1 MLAVELNGI
10 DLNYL
15 KLQTDLL
22 TTNNNT
28 LISITNTLVQDI
40 NSNYNQPIPVSS
52 PLIAGRFVADTVA
65 PQLLSYTL
73 DMNFLRLE
81 LTFDEPVLSV
91 TLNTNLFTILPY
103 PNAPTTE
110 TYKLTNES
118 RSLSLN
124 GLVINI
130 EIGSNDANIIKYLYY
145 LAQGVQS
152 TYLSFPEEAIQDMN
166 MNPVLPIRPTNAS
179 NLVTYIRD
187 TSSPILQS
195 FSLDL
200 SLEIIRLT
208 FDETI
213 NVARTLF
220 SVISLQSCRTCT
232 ASQSHRL
239 TSGFILGDNATLLIL
254 MLSQEDLHET
264 RHSIINS
271 PTKFSRSN
279 NYRLSL

>member
-73 DMNFLRLE
+73 DMNLLRLE

-91 TLNTNLFTILPY
+91 HSY

-110 TYKLTNES
+110 TYKQS
-118 RSLSLN
+118 QSLSLN
-124 GLVINI
+124 GLVTTLKSALTTLTL
-130 EIGSNDANIIKYLYY
+130 SN
-145 LAQGVQS
+145 
-152 TYLSFPEEAIQDMN
+152 TY
-166 MNPVLPIRPTNAS
+166 
-179 NLVTYIRD
+179 
-187 TSSPILQS
+187 
-195 FSLDL
+195 
-200 SLEIIRLT
+200 
-208 FDETI
+208 TI
-213 NVARTLF
+213 
-220 SVISLQSCRTCT
+220 
-232 ASQSHRL
+232 
-239 TSGFILGDNATLLIL
+239 
-254 MLSQEDLHET
+254 
-264 RHSIINS
+264 
-271 PTKFSRSN
+271 
-279 NYRLSL
+279 